1 MRLARTLSVALI
13 AGASLLAAPALGQTA
28 PNQPTPDQSTPNQ
41 STPGQPNGVRPM
53 PRLAPTQLSPGA
65 LRLGGPI
72 NLYDARIGLVLQG
85 QLEAPATVKPGAD
98 GKPRTATL
106 TVTIDAAGHV
116 TGARVVKA
124 SGDALFDSAALAATQ
139 PFTAAGGRTLPVASD
154 LKIRNRA
161 MTEGVKVVL
170 KHGAGP
176 KRARKPSTLER
187 LRSIRPGQ
195 KPGQTP
201 AGAAENPAPT
211 KNPGPAPS
219 KGGK

>member
-1 MRLARTLSVALI
+1 MRLDHTLSLALI
-13 AGASLLAAPALGQTA
+13 GAASLLAAPAIGQTA
-28 PNQPTPDQSTPNQ
+28 PNQSTAGQ
-41 STPGQPNGVRPM
+41 STPGQPNGVRPV
-53 PRLAPTQLSPGA
+53 PRLAPTQLAPGA
-65 LRLGGPI
+65 LRLGGTI
-72 NLYDARIGLVLQG
+72 NLYDARVGLVLQG
-85 QLEAPATVKPGAD
+85 QLAAPATVKPGAD

-139 PFTAAGGRTLPVASD
+139 PFTAAGGRKLPVASD

-201 AGAAENPAPT
+201 AAAENPAP
-211 KNPGPAPS
+211 NPEPAPS